1 MTISAK
7 TFRVLEFTAEFLK
20 LNPEKRFTSRQIA
33 EAIVESHPEEA
44 EHKRATSRVD
54 LSDNALVLQVQ
65 AQIGSAWREIE
76 RKHEQIVVVAGRPME
91 FYWTNEPIS
100 YLEDES
106 LRDNQVTDQG
116 KIAEK
121 ELYPILKNYLELEK
135 SVFSMRIDEKRSSS
149 KGGSGSS
156 HWLHP
161 DLVGIKLLSQDWGK
175 ESQQL
180 AKYYMNDLIKVW
192 SFEVKVHLSI
202 SNVRSSFFQTVS
214 NSSWANY
221 GYLVA
226 ASIDQRALEEIEIL
240 SNDHGIGLIIL
251 DKEQVSDSTILLPAK
266 ERANLSW
273 SSINRLAS
281 ENKDFSEFLS
291 GLEKLHQTG
300 DIEFVSR
307 DFANSFK

>member
-1 MTISAK
+1 MTNAKK
-7 TFRVLEFTAEFLK
+7 TFKVLEFTAEYLK
-20 LNPEKRFTSRQIA
+20 QNPEKLFTFREIA
-33 EAIVESHPEEA
+33 EAIVEAHPEEA
-44 EHKRATSRVD
+44 QNKRETSTVD
-54 LSDNALVLQVQ
+54 MSDKALILQVQ
-65 AQIGSAWREIE
+65 AQIGAAWRAIE
-76 RKHEQIVVVAGRPME
+76 KKHDQIIAVAGRPMK
-91 FYWTNEPIS
+91 FYWTNEAIDYSDDESIS
-100 YLEDES
+100 TPTFLGKTRVAEKDLYPELKTYLE
-106 LRDNQVTDQG
+106 Q
-116 KIAEK
+116 
-121 ELYPILKNYLELEK
+121 EK

-161 DLVGIKLLSQDWGK
+161 DLVGISLLSREWGK

-180 AKYYMNDLIKVW
+180 SKYYIADLIKVW

-226 ASIDQRALEEIEIL
+226 ESIDQRALEELEIL

-251 DKEQVSDSTILLPAK
+251 NLDDLSQSNVLLPAREK
-266 ERANLSW
+266 PNLSW
-273 SSINRLAS
+273 SSINRLAT
-281 ENKDFSEFLS
+281 ENKDFSDFLK

-300 DIEFVSR
+300 DIEFISR
-307 DFANSFK
+307 EFADSFK

>member
-1 MTISAK
+1 MTNANK
-7 TFRVLEFTAEFLK
+7 TFKVLEFTAEYLK
-20 LNPEKRFTSRQIA
+20 QNPEKLFTFREIA
-33 EAIVESHPEEA
+33 EAIVEAHPEEA
-44 EHKRATSRVD
+44 QNKRETSTID
-54 LSDNALVLQVQ
+54 MSDKALALQVQ
-65 AQIGSAWREIE
+65 AQIGAAWRAIE
-76 RKHEQIVVVAGRPME
+76 KKHDQIVVVAGRPMK
-91 FYWTNEPIS
+91 FYWTNETIDYS
-100 YLEDES
+100 DDES
-106 LRDNQVTDQG
+106 LSVPTFLDKSRV
-116 KIAEK
+116 AEK
-121 ELYPILKNYLELEK
+121 DLYPELKTYLEQEK

-161 DLVGIKLLSQDWGK
+161 DLVGISLLSKEWGK

-180 AKYYMNDLIKVW
+180 SKYYIADLIKVW

-226 ASIDQRALEEIEIL
+226 ESIDQRALEELEIL

-251 DKEQVSDSTILLPAK
+251 NLDDLSQSNVLLPAREK
-266 ERANLSW
+266 PNLSW
-273 SSINRLAS
+273 SSINRLAT
-281 ENKDFSEFLS
+281 ENKDFSDFLK

-300 DIEFVSR
+300 DIDFISREFA
-307 DFANSFK
+307 DSFK

>member
-1 MTISAK
+1 MTNAKK
-7 TFRVLEFTAEFLK
+7 TFKVLEFTAEYLK
-20 LNPEKRFTSRQIA
+20 QNPEKLFTFREIA
-33 EAIVESHPEEA
+33 EAIVEAHPEEA
-44 EHKRATSRVD
+44 QNKRETSTVEM
-54 LSDNALVLQVQ
+54 SDKALVLQVQ
-65 AQIGSAWREIE
+65 AQIGAAWRAIE
-76 RKHEQIVVVAGRPME
+76 KKHDQIIVVAGRPMK
-91 FYWTNEPIS
+91 FYWTNEATDYS
-100 YLEDES
+100 DDES
-106 LRDNQVTDQG
+106 LSEPIFLG
-116 KIAEK
+116 KTRVAEK
-121 ELYPILKNYLELEK
+121 ELYPELKTYLEQEK

-161 DLVGIKLLSQDWGK
+161 DLVGISLLSKEWGK

-180 AKYYMNDLIKVW
+180 SKYYIADLIKVW

-226 ASIDQRALEEIEIL
+226 ESIDQRALEELEIL

-251 DKEQVSDSTILLPAK
+251 NLDDLSQSNILLLAREKP
-266 ERANLSW
+266 NLSW
-273 SSINRLAS
+273 SSINRLAT
-281 ENKDFSEFLS
+281 ENKDFSDFLK

-300 DIEFVSR
+300 DIDFISREFA
-307 DFANSFK
+307 DSFK